1 MPKPIRLLTELQ
13 MSSLTTP
20 RLLAYKNKLLK
31 VVDGPS
37 YEALYEGE
45 SWDTVNKS
53 RADWQTTMTACK
65 TILAGRE
72 HSPKK
77 ARGPK
82 P

>member
-13 MSSLTTP
+13 MSELTTP

-37 YEALYEGE
+37 YEALYEGA
-45 SWDTVNKS
+45 SDDTLSKA
-53 RADWQTTMTACK
+53 RADWKATMDACK
-65 TILAGRE
+65 TLLSKRE

-77 ARGPK
+77 VRGPK